1 MGTAFG
7 EMLPLAVGIA
17 ISPTTIISTVLLLLS
32 PKAKSTS
39 VALLLGCV
47 VGIAVAVAF
56 FAFLSW
62 LLPLP
67 SSSRSSP
74 TTGVILVAVGALLLA
89 LAVRQWQNRPPKGER
104 AELPKWMAGIDS
116 ITPAKAFALGILL
129 STASPKNLLLAL
141 SAGVILGSTLLSVGQ
156 VAVLITLFTA
166 IAASTVAVPV
176 VAYLVASARMAGPL
190 EGLREWLVDN
200 SLPIM
205 VVVLLVIGIVLIGN
219 GIASF

>member
-1 MGTAFG
+1 MVTAFG

-32 PKAKSTS
+32 PKAKTTS
-39 VALLLGCV
+39 VALLVGCV
-47 VGIAVAVAF
+47 VGVAVAVAF

-67 SSSRSSP
+67 NSSRSSP
-74 TTGVILVAVGALLLA
+74 VTGVILVTVGALLLA
-89 LAVRQWQNRPPKGER
+89 LAVRQWQDRPAKGER

-116 ITPAKAFALGILL
+116 VTPAKALVLGILL

-141 SAGVILGSTLLSVGQ
+141 SAGLILGSAVLSVGQ
-156 VAVLITLFTA
+156 VAVLIILFTA

-176 VAYLVASARMAGPL
+176 VAYLVASARMTGPL
-190 EGLREWLVDN
+190 EDLREWMVDN

-205 VVVLLVIGIVLIGN
+205 VVVLLVIGVVLIGN